1 VSAVTTG
8 EAARLTIVDRGL
20 GMSAERL
27 AEENS
32 RLTRRERLD
41 LAPTEVLGLFVVGRL
56 SRRHGLRVTLR
67 PTNGGGVTVMVE
79 VPTRLL
85 SAFGP
90 SFPSTP
96 SRPARPTVNPPT
108 EAGVV
113 GPDAAVDSPVAFSLS
128 AAVTPP
134 FAPVSPAMSPAGLL
148 QRRGSAS
155 SLAAGERSR
164 ARLTVSH
171 PDPQVFDVPALARA
185 TRSLDDVEPW
195 NAFVTPPAAS
205 PSPQVT
211 PAPSA
216 VPGGGGSALSALR
229 RRVPGASLDAVMTE
243 IPRQRPP
250 TQQADAVQARD
261 SLADFEAG
269 VARAMA
275 EFDRS
280 QTAQHVSE
288 ARTDGSDEE
297 GSP

>member
-1 VSAVTTG
+1 
-8 EAARLTIVDRGL
+8 
-20 GMSAERL
+20 MSAERL
-27 AEENS
+27 TEENS

-67 PTNGGGVTVMVE
+67 PTNDGGVTVLVE

-90 SFPSTP
+90 SYPSMP
-96 SRPARPTVNPPT
+96 SRPPRPAVNPAT
-108 EAGVV
+108 EAGGA
-113 GPDAAVDSPVAFSLS
+113 GPDAAVDSPVGISLS
-128 AAVTPP
+128 VGVTP
-134 FAPVSPAMSPAGLL
+134 FAPVSPAMSPAGLV

-171 PDPQVFDVPALARA
+171 SDPQVFDVPVLARA

-195 NAFVTPPAAS
+195 NAFVTSPAAS
-205 PSPQVT
+205 PSSPVT
-211 PAPSA
+211 PAPS
-216 VPGGGGSALSALR
+216 PLPGGSALSALR
-229 RRVPGASLDAVMTE
+229 RRVPGATLESVTTE